1 MDDLLVA
8 LTAKVPLVV
17 IETNDEKRACGQML
31 DCADGLRKPCYKWTL
46 SDGIKSLARG
56 FQVIEPGQHTDPE
69 AVLKHIKSE
78 MKASV
83 FVLCDFHPF
92 LADSP
97 LNVRLLKDIALNA
110 NIIEHVIVL
119 VSHKLDLPEELKS
132 MSLRVK
138 LKLPD
143 DREISRIV
151 REEAQRWSEKRGGR
165 ASSDRDALRQLVRTV
180 RGLGHQDVRR
190 LVRTAIFDDGVID
203 HSDIPAINK
212 SKFELMNMDGVLS
225 YEFAVEKMDQV
236 GGLNGLKSW
245 LNQRQDIFLHCKSE
259 ADIPKG
265 MLMVGVQGAGKS
277 LAAKAVA
284 GLWHLPLLRLD
295 FGALYNKFF
304 GETER
309 NLRESLAQA
318 EVMAPCVLWMD
329 EIEKGLAT
337 GDTDNG
343 TSKRVLGTLL
353 TWMAERKQR
362 VFMVATSNDISRL
375 PPELMRKGRFDEI
388 FFVDLPDD
396 EARKAIFT
404 IHLNRRDISTI
415 DFDLELLSDAANGF
429 SGAEIEQAVV
439 SALFAA
445 RAQEV
450 KLSDQLV
457 LDQIHQ
463 TRPLSVVMAEQVAGL
478 RAWAEGRTV
487 RA

>member
-8 LTAKVPLVV
+8 VTAKVPIVV
-17 IETNDEKRACGQML
+17 IETNDEKRACEQLL
-31 DCADGLRKPCYKWTL
+31 DCAQGLRRPCFKWTV
-46 SDGIKSLARG
+46 SDGIKSLTRG
-56 FQVIEPGQHTDPE
+56 FQVIEPGQHTEPE
-69 AVLKHIKSE
+69 AALRHIKSDVQ
-78 MKASV
+78 AAIY
-83 FVLCDFHPF
+83 VLCDFHPF
-92 LADSP
+92 LTDNP
-97 LNVRLLKDIALNA
+97 LNTRLLKDIALNHS
-110 NIIEHVIVL
+110 IIEHVIVL
-119 VSHKLDLPEELKS
+119 VSHKFTVPEELKPLC
-132 MSLRVK
+132 LRVQ
-138 LKLPD
+138 LKLPND
-143 DREISRIV
+143 QEISRIV
-151 REEAQRWSEKRGGR
+151 REEAKRWSEQRGGR
-165 ASSDRDALRQLVRTV
+165 ASSDRDALRQLVHTV

-225 YEFAVEKMDQV
+225 YEFAVEQMDQV
-236 GGLNGLKSW
+236 GGLNGLKEW
-245 LNQRQDIFLHCKSE
+245 LRQRQSIFVNGQNDV
-259 ADIPKG
+259 DIPKG
-265 MLMVGVQGAGKS
+265 MLLVGVQGAGKS

-318 EVMAPCVLWMD
+318 EIMAPCVLWMD

-375 PPELMRKGRFDEI
+375 PPEFMRKGRFDEI

-396 EARKAIFT
+396 PARRSIFT
-404 IHLNRRDISTI
+404 IHLNRRNISTI
-415 DFDLELLSDAANGF
+415 DFDLEMLTEAAEGF

-439 SALFAA
+439 SGLFAA

-450 KLSDQLV
+450 ALN
-457 LDQIHQ
+457 DQILLEQIYQ
-463 TRPLSVVMAEQVAGL
+463 TRPLSVVMAEQVAAL

-487 RA
+487 KA